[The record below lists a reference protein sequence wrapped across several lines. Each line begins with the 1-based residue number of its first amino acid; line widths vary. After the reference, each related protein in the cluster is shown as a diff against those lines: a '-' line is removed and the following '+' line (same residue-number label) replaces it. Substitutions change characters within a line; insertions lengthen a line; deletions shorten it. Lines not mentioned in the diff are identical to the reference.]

1 MLALAGARRNA
12 GLLPG
17 RHGLAPSPELLAR
30 LLETAA
36 RVWSRGGVTRTQ
48 VAGKVQSRRASQL
61 GRPDLRQGFGS
72 GAGTGPPDLP
82 RDVGLGSVSKS
93 LSDPT
98 ELDTFGATDARMVFD
113 PLQPGCARP
122 AQQAIRPP

>member
-30 LLETAA
+30 FLETAT
-36 RVWSRGGVTRTQ
+36 RVRSRGSATRTQ

-61 GRPDLRQGFGS
+61 GRPDLRQGPGS
-72 GAGTGPPDLP
+72 STGAGPPDLP
-82 RDVGLGSVSKS
+82 RDMGPGSISKS
-93 LSDPT
+93 LRDPT
-98 ELDTFGATDARMVFD
+98 
-113 PLQPGCARP
+113 
-122 AQQAIRPP
+122 